1 MYVLSFVNVICYCL
15 LCYNY
20 DFIVY
25 NYFYFLV
32 RVYNRVLL
40 FTKVLLLLMLLLLL
54 LFRYLDLW
62 WYGMYFAGEL
72 LYWLDTVCVNDDDLF
87 GCWSLL
93 LLLFL
98 ATIVDLLINYMTLCF
113 YYSYLF
119 SSPTTLRWVSSINFN

>member
-20 DFIVY
+20 DFIAY
-25 NYFYFLV
+25 SYFYFLV

-54 LFRYLDLW
+54 FRYLDLW
-62 WYGMYFAGEL
+62 WYGMYLAGEL

-98 ATIVDLLINYMTLCF
+98 ATIVDLLISYMTLCF